1 MNGRLV
7 ALVAALLFL
16 AAAIGFGVRSWLD
29 RPPGAASVDVEF
41 LQDMIR
47 HHEQAQELS
56 NVELQVGGEE
66 AAKTFAR
73 EILLFQSYEI
83 GLMERQLEQWGYR
96 RGEGGDHT
104 MPGMASDEE
113 LDALA
118 DARGRD
124 ADALFLALMRDH
136 HLGGVQMASYAS
148 THADSGYVR
157 ALAKRMAENQR
168 LEITEMELAQRNGRF
183 PPNPPGY
190 DPANFDDAKPAEG
203 SSDDDGH
210 DH

>member
-16 AAAIGFGVRSWLD
+16 AGAVGFGLRTIVD
-29 RPPGAASVDVEF
+29 RPPGASSVDVEF
-41 LQDMIR
+41 LQQMIT

-56 NVELQVGGEE
+56 NVELQVGAEE
-66 AAKTFAR
+66 SAKTFAR

-83 GLMERQLEQWGYR
+83 GLMDRQLEHWGYVR
-96 RGEGGDHT
+96 EGVDHD
-104 MPGMASDEE
+104 MPGMASEAE

-136 HLGGVQMASYAS
+136 HLGGVQMAAYAS
-148 THADSGYVR
+148 THADDGFVR
-157 ALAKRMAENQR
+157 ALAKRMADNQR
-168 LEITEMELAQRNGRF
+168 LEITEMELAQRNGGF
-183 PPNPPGY
+183 PTIPPGY
-190 DPANFDDAKPAEG
+190 DPAKFDDEAER
-203 SSDDDGH
+203 SEEEDDEH
-210 DH
+210 SH

>member
-16 AAAIGFGVRSWLD
+16 AGAIGFGINSWLD
-29 RPPGAASVDVEF
+29 RPPGASSVDVEF

-56 NVELQVGGEE
+56 NVELQVGTED
-66 AAKTFAR
+66 AATTFAR

-96 RGEGGDHT
+96 RGEGGEHA
-104 MPGMASDEE
+104 MPGMASEEE

-118 DARGRD
+118 DATGRD
-124 ADALFLALMRDH
+124 ADALFLVLMRDH
-136 HLGGVQMASYAS
+136 HLGGVQMASFAS
-148 THADSGYVR
+148 THADSGFVR
-157 ALAKRMAENQR
+157 ALAKRMADNQR
-168 LEITEMELAQRNGRF
+168 LEITEMELAQRNGGF

-190 DPANFDDAKPAEG
+190 DPANFDDAKE
-203 SSDDDGH
+203 SDEEH